1 MQIMKNLILSAV
13 MMLIAS
19 IPMDGISAQS
29 STGTL
34 SVTVTGFKNDQG
46 TINVAVFATAKGFP
60 DQSDIALVRRSERL
74 TGADPVLDFGGLP
87 FGEYA
92 VSVFHDENLNQKL
105 DKNWLGIPK
114 EGVGFSHNP
123 KSLSSVPQFEDAK
136 FSFQSKR
143 QSLSVKLIY

>member
-1 MQIMKNLILSAV
+1 MRDTKSLILSAAIIS
-13 MMLIAS
+13 MACAS
-19 IPMDGISAQS
+19 NDGIAAQS
-29 STGTL
+29 STETL
-34 SVTVTGFKNDQG
+34 SITVTGFKNYQG
-46 TINVAVFATAKGFP
+46 TINIAVFATSSGFP
-60 DQSDIALVRRSERL
+60 DKPESAIARRSVRL
-74 TGADPVLDFGGLP
+74 TGTDPVIDFGGLS